1 MKHVFVQCQTEES
14 NDSNGVVV
22 TVERRVCVVC
32 RAGGRL
38 ALFATGGRL
47 VWRVLEEFVR
57 PEATDFD
64 EVDVPWE
71 RLPRCEL
78 SLAVMVF
85 QQPQTSSGQIHQV
98 EIQYGP
104 QRQNQLSRLKKQL
117 LLQQMREY
125 RQSES
130 QD

>member
-71 RLPRCEL
+71 RLPRCEP
-78 SLAVMVF
+78 SLVLMVF
-85 QQPQTSSGQIHQV
+85 RPPLTSSGQIHQEV
-98 EIQYGP
+98 IRYG
-104 QRQNQLSRLKKQL
+104 QQHQNRLSRQ
-117 LLQQMREY
+117 
-125 RQSES
+125 
-130 QD
+130 